1 MKEKMA
7 RCVRA
12 ISVGKYQTTLYNK
25 TGLPYMSSVLG
36 GLITLV
42 CVLIIATYSVFLL
55 VSIFQKER
63 YNLEM
68 TTQEIRAYQRVD
80 DYWLQKNLT
89 SCETGNCRDILV
101 SDWEEVCD
109 DIEINIYAS
118 IATVNVSVSAYMRGF
133 DGNYQIVSREIV
145 IVVDPEDNLAVFA
158 LSEFDLTSNFNLSKE
173 QSEELLFFQDP
184 YSDMIMSRIRFT
196 FYFPVIKGERPDVRL
211 V

>member
-1 MKEKMA
+1 MA

-55 VSIFQKER
+55 ISIFQKER
-63 YNLEM
+63 YNLDM
-68 TTQEIRAYQRVD
+68 KSQEIRAYQVD
-80 DYWLQKNLT
+80 DHYRLQKNLT

-101 SDWEEVCD
+101 SDWEEVCN
-109 DIEINIYAS
+109 DIEIYIYALNT
-118 IATVNVSVSAYMRGF
+118 TVNVSVSAWIEGF
-133 DGNYQIVSREIV
+133 DGNNQIVSREIV
-145 IVVDPEDNLAVFA
+145 LDPEDYFAVFA
-158 LSEFDLTSNFNLSKE
+158 LSEFDLRSNFNLSKE
-173 QSEELLFFQDP
+173 QSEELLFFHDT

-196 FYFPVIKGERPDVRL
+196 FYFPVINGERPYVRL